1 MVSKSR
7 TPVSSSCPRRPAPRP
22 APLTSPGGRGAIN
35 LRKFVVGCDNS
46 GAVAVG
52 GSAASER
59 QGLYLRRRSSFV
71 QEAHERKE
79 IKVVQVSSDENKAD
93 ILTKVLPVKQFKK
106 LRNVLMNLATSV
118 KQVAA
123 HVHEFVIKLRDSLA
137 GVFHT

>member
-1 MVSKSR
+1 M
-7 TPVSSSCPRRPAPRP
+7 
-22 APLTSPGGRGAIN
+22 
-35 LRKFVVGCDNS
+35 
-46 GAVAVG
+46 
-52 GSAASER
+52 
-59 QGLYLRRRSSFV
+59 YLRRRSSFV